1 MGNFNKVLSFI
12 LGLVVV
18 IVFVIVLS
26 KRLNLQ
32 NKFIPFGN
40 NLTPTPKVEKTA
52 QETSKESSGQDQTK
66 EPAKGDTT
74 IKFTQPEEQK
84 GEEVVNQVQS
94 IPETGPSSLL
104 LLVYAA
110 SGATG
115 FYLLK
120 FKK

>member
-32 NKFIPFGN
+32 SKFIPFGN
-40 NLTPTPKVEKTA
+40 NPTPTPTVSNKP
-52 QETSKESSGQDQTK
+52 ESTK
-66 EPAKGDTT
+66 DEPE
-74 IKFTQPEEQK
+74 IKFTEPAEIPTEII
-84 GEEVVNQVQS
+84 VDNTVNKIQT
-94 IPETGPSSLL
+94 IPETGPSTALL
-104 LLVYAA
+104 YLYATIGTA
-110 SGATG
+110 GI
-115 FYLLK
+115 FLRR

>member
-32 NKFIPFGN
+32 SKFIPFGN
-40 NLTPTPKVEKTA
+40 NPTPTPKA
-52 QETSKESSGQDQTK
+52 KEVKEIVKK
-66 EPAKGDTT
+66 EPE
-74 IKFTQPEEQK
+74 IKFSEPTEIK
-84 GEEVVNQVQS
+84 TEEVVVETSNNVQNIQS
-94 IPETGPSSLL
+94 IPETGPSTSLL
-104 LLVYAA
+104 YIYSSA
-110 SGATG
+110 GALG
-115 FYLLK
+115 IFLRR

>member
-32 NKFIPFGN
+32 SKFIPFGN
-40 NLTPTPKVEKTA
+40 NPTPTPKV
-52 QETSKESSGQDQTK
+52 KEVKKLVKD
-66 EPAKGDTT
+66 EPE
-74 IKFTQPEEQK
+74 IKFTEPEKIKTQ
-84 GEEVVNQVQS
+84 EVVINKTNTVQNIKS
-94 IPETGPSSLL
+94 IPETGPSTSLL
-104 LLVYAA
+104 YMYSSL
-110 SGATG
+110 GALG
-115 FYLLK
+115 IILRR

>member
-32 NKFIPFGN
+32 SKFIPFGN
-40 NLTPTPKVEKTA
+40 NPTPTPKA
-52 QETSKESSGQDQTK
+52 KEVK
-66 EPAKGDTT
+66 ELAKEEPE
-74 IKFTQPEEQK
+74 IKFTEPEEIKTQ
-84 GEEVVNQVQS
+84 EVVVNTTNTVQNIKS
-94 IPETGPSSLL
+94 IPETGPSTSLL
-104 LLVYAA
+104 YMYSSL
-110 SGATG
+110 GALG
-115 FYLLK
+115 IFLRR

>member
-32 NKFIPFGN
+32 SKFIPFGN
-40 NLTPTPKVEKTA
+40 NPTPTPKV
-52 QETSKESSGQDQTK
+52 KEVKEIVKK
-66 EPAKGDTT
+66 EPE
-74 IKFTQPEEQK
+74 IKFTEPTEIETK
-84 GEEVVNQVQS
+84 EVVNNMVNTDDNATKNISS
-94 IPETGPSSLL
+94 IPETGPSTSLL
-104 LLVYAA
+104 YMYSSL
-110 SGATG
+110 GALG
-115 FYLLK
+115 IFLRR

>member
-32 NKFIPFGN
+32 SKFIPFGN
-40 NLTPTPKVEKTA
+40 NPTPTPKV
-52 QETSKESSGQDQTK
+52 KEVKEIVKK
-66 EPAKGDTT
+66 EPE
-74 IKFTQPEEQK
+74 IKFTEPTEINT
-84 GEEVVNQVQS
+84 EEVVVNNENTNVKNIQS
-94 IPETGPSSLL
+94 IPETGPSTSLL
-104 LLVYAA
+104 YAY
-110 SGATG
+110 STLGALG
-115 FYLLK
+115 IFLRR

>member
-32 NKFIPFGN
+32 SKFIPFGN
-40 NLTPTPKVEKTA
+40 KTSPTPTITKSSDKEKP
-52 QETSKESSGQDQTK
+52 E
-66 EPAKGDTT
+66 
-74 IKFTQPEEQK
+74 IKFTQPEEQETQETQEAVK
-84 GEEVVNQVQS
+84 QIQS
-94 IPETGPSSLL
+94 IPETGPSEVLL
-104 LLVYAA
+104 
-110 SGATG
+110 
-115 FYLLK
+115 YLYTTIGTAGIFLRR